1 MPKMQ
6 FLCFLWLPEPQ
17 LSSITIKTGT
27 EVENYHAPGKST
39 RQILLWSL
47 LLSLLVHVKKSQK
60 LAEIN
65 GLKWTGLAQLITVKK
80 KKELDIRKV
89 KEKQELPGRVLF
101 NIELYL
107 QGVK

>member
-1 MPKMQ
+1 M
-6 FLCFLWLPEPQ
+6 
-17 LSSITIKTGT
+17 
-27 EVENYHAPGKST
+27 ENYHAPGKST

-65 GLKWTGLAQLITVKK
+65 DQKWTGLAQLITVKK

-89 KEKQELPGRVLF
+89 KEKQELSGRVLF